1 MTYELFPSSPA
12 PSEHPATDAQGY
24 DIEGIMHQLMQETGC
39 SVEEAGVAVMRQI
52 EAKKKATTL
61 PDVPYSKLR
70 TEAER
75 SAYMKTLR
83 ESTMA
88 QSMDKRTREMYESE
102 QAVAEA
108 QEAFKQR
115 MKQRSVAQGPMRSTQ
130 AAIDFFRNQ
139 K

>member
-52 EAKKKATTL
+52 EAKKKAATL
-61 PDVPYSKLR
+61 PDVPYSKLK

-115 MKQRSVAQGPMRSTQ
+115 MKQRSVAQGPMRNTQ

>member
-1 MTYELFPSSPA
+1 
-12 PSEHPATDAQGY
+12 
-24 DIEGIMHQLMQETGC
+24 MHQLMQETGC
-39 SVEEAGVAVMRQI
+39 SADEAGAAVMRQI
-52 EAKKKATTL
+52 EAKKKAATL
-61 PDVPYSKLR
+61 PDVPYSKLK

-139 K
+139 

>member
-1 MTYELFPSSPA
+1 MTYELFPTSPA

-39 SVEEAGVAVMRQI
+39 SADEAGAAVMRQI

-61 PDVPYSKLR
+61 PDVSYSKLK

-88 QSMDKRTREMYESE
+88 QSMDKRTREMYVSE

-130 AAIDFFRNQ
+130 AAIEFFRNQ

>member
-88 QSMDKRTREMYESE
+88 HPMDKRTREMYESE

>member
-88 QSMDKRTREMYESE
+88 QSMDKHTREMYVSE
-102 QAVAEA
+102 QAIAAE
-108 QEAFKQR
+108 QQAFAQR
-115 MKQRSVAQGPMRSTQ
+115 MRERSVSQGPMRSTQ
-130 AAIDFFRNQ
+130 AVIDFFRNQ

>member
-88 QSMDKRTREMYESE
+88 HSMDKRTREMYESE

>member
-39 SVEEAGVAVMRQI
+39 SADEAGAAVMRQI

-61 PDVPYSKLR
+61 PDVPYSKLK
-70 TEAER
+70 TETER

-102 QAVAEA
+102 QRVAA
-108 QEAFKQR
+108 SQEAFKQR

-130 AAIDFFRNQ
+130 AAIEFFQ
-139 K
+139 KKS